1 MDTPFR
7 IFLFEDN
14 DADVFLVRMAIDQA
28 GLPFALTV
36 CTDGEEAM
44 TAVQRIES
52 GEMESPDLLL
62 LDMNLPRF
70 GGDEILDRMRKG
82 AKGRSFKVIVITSSD
97 SPADRER
104 ARSLAVEHYFRKPV
118 DLEEFLKLGQVVRAA
133 LMKRSASEGAG
144 AASSCATTE

>member
-62 LDMNLPRF
+62 LDMNLPVMDGWQAIRELRA
-70 GGDEILDRMRKG
+70 DPRTKAIPIIALTAHALADDRRR
-82 AKGRSFKVIVITSSD
+82 AHSWVALGR
-97 SPADRER
+97 
-104 ARSLAVEHYFRKPV
+104 
-118 DLEEFLKLGQVVRAA
+118 
-133 LMKRSASEGAG
+133 G
-144 AASSCATTE
+144 AATAFGAARKNRIGRACRGRRFHAAREVG